1 MLPLDKCGELI
12 DHMSS
17 IALAAVLALPPAAD
31 ITRIVNRAD
40 IATLVGAISEMP
52 ADRAAPL
59 VLAMAGG
66 RAADL
71 ERAAELL
78 RQAGPARAADI
89 LRSVP
94 SASHR
99 HQLLSRLPES
109 FRASVRKYLG
119 E

>member
-1 MLPLDKCGELI
+1 MTATSRAEPATARKILHMLPLDRCGELI

-17 IALAAVLALPPAAD
+17 IALAAVLALPPAAE

-78 RQAGPARAADI
+78 RRAGSGPRG
-89 LRSVP
+89 
-94 SASHR
+94 R
-99 HQLLSRLPES
+99 HLAERP
-109 FRASVRKYLG
+109 LG
-119 E
+119 QP